1 MQNKKRYITRV
12 FSILMGAII
21 PMLLAAC
28 WPTSVSFRDGSVP
41 EEWKRFM
48 VETLESEAANAPISY
63 APELTE
69 ELKDA
74 IQNRVGLKLVAGE
87 NDDPQLIFSGVVR
100 NYDVAPVAV
109 QGDDVAAK
117 NRLTVSASFEI
128 FVLAPEEDVME
139 VRANRFV
146 DFDAN
151 VDVGAVQAQL
161 FEEINEQIIQDVL
174 NKLLENW

>member
-1 MQNKKRYITRV
+1 MIRKAFIFSLV
-12 FSILMGAII
+12 F
-21 PMLLAAC
+21 LLAAC
-28 WPTSVSFRDGSVP
+28 WPTSFSFKDGSVP
-41 EEWKRFM
+41 EDWKRFM
-48 VETLESEAANAPISY
+48 IETLENEAANAPISY

-74 IQNRVGLKLVAGE
+74 VQSRVGLKLVGNESA
-87 NDDPQLIFSGVVR
+87 DPQIIITGVIR
-100 NYDVAPVAV
+100 NYDVAPLAV
-109 QGDDVAAK
+109 QGDDIAAK
-117 NRLTVSASFEI
+117 NRLTVSAFFEI
-128 FVLAPEEDVME
+128 FILAPEEDIME

-174 NKLLENW
+174 NQLLSNW

>member
-1 MQNKKRYITRV
+1 MQAQKRYYTRI
-12 FSILMGAII
+12 FRSFMAGLLLL
-21 PMLLAAC
+21 LLAAC
-28 WPTSVSFRDGSVP
+28 WPTSFSFRDGSVP

-74 IQNRVGLKLVAGE
+74 IQNRVGIKLVSSE
-87 NDDPQLIFSGVVR
+87 KDDPQLIISGVVR

-109 QGDDVAAK
+109 QGNDIAAK
-117 NRLTVSASFEI
+117 NRLTVSAFFEI
-128 FVLAPEEDVME
+128 FVLAPEEDVMQ

-151 VDVGAVQAQL
+151 VDVGSVQAQL